1 MTPKDKANKLVD
13 KYLGIIADDVIDT
26 KLVYGTLTYK
36 LAKQC
41 ALIAVD
47 EILNNVMFHWYSPT
61 KEMPKDIV
69 YFVTQKKYYEEVKEE
84 LEKL

>member
-1 MTPKDKANKLVD
+1 MTPKDKSKELVGKMKLCLFSD
-13 KYLGIIADDVIDT
+13 GDYD
-26 KLVYGTLTYK
+26 
-36 LAKQC
+36 AKQC

-69 YFVTQKKYYEEVKEE
+69 YFVTQKKYYEEVRQEI
-84 LEKL
+84 EKL